1 METPIG
7 EKPATKFTVPMGRV
21 ISFATLVAAGSVLGQ
36 ASGLVR
42 ELVVSAQFGLS
53 AEIDAYVIAIQVPT
67 GINNIVAGSAIAAAV
82 MPTFALYLATGERK
96 EFWYVASIIT
106 NLVLLVAGVLTVL
119 GMLLAGPIIS
129 VFGMGL
135 PAPGRSLAAAML
147 VIMMPTLALGALLNM
162 LMAAL
167 NSLDRFVGRALI
179 FTALNG
185 GIIVTVLLLAPMLG
199 IYSVAIGFTIGV
211 LLQVLVQFFELRIEK
226 VQYSFKLDL
235 HHPALRQVG
244 AVFLPITLLAV
255 FSQINLAVDPAM
267 AAHLPTGSVGALQKA
282 TTVLGAFYAL
292 GISLGIAVFPTL
304 SRLAATNDLESTARA
319 ITMSLRLLIFVLAPL
334 TLLLIAFANPVVGAL
349 LGRGL
354 FDAKAV
360 EMTAAAL
367 TMYAIGLIAFAILN
381 VLQPAFYA
389 LSDGRTPLVIGTLMV
404 VVHVALNVLLIPTM
418 AHAGIALSA
427 SLTTILG
434 VVILIV
440 LLSRRVPGIALAG
453 LAVFLL
459 RCAIFAAVSTAFV
472 VWLFLSLHLGVETL
486 VGRIAGVAM
495 VGLGGLAYFVLA
507 MLTRT
512 PECEMLLRTA
522 RGLLRLDGRRSTAKR
537 DGGPRSETE
546 DGSK

>member
-1 METPIG
+1 METPVA
-7 EKPATKFTVPMGRV
+7 EKPAAKFTLPMGRV
-21 ISFATLVAAGSVLGQ
+21 ISFATIVAAGSLLGQ

-42 ELVVSAQFGLS
+42 EVVVSAQFGLS
-53 AEIDAYVIAIQVPT
+53 AEIDAYVLANQVPT
-67 GINNIVAGSAIAAAV
+67 IINNIVAGSAIAAAV
-82 MPTFALYLATGERK
+82 MPTFALYLSTGERK

-119 GMLLAGPIIS
+119 GALLATPIIS
-129 VFGMGL
+129 IFGMGL
-135 PAPGRSLAAAML
+135 PAPSRSLAATML

-179 FTALNG
+179 FIALNG
-185 GIIVTVLLLAPMLG
+185 GIILTVVLLAPRLG

-211 LLQVLVQFFELRIEK
+211 LLQVLVQSFELRIEK
-226 VQYSFKLDL
+226 AQYSFKLDL
-235 HHPALRQVG
+235 HHPALRKVG
-244 AVFLPITLLAV
+244 AVFLPITILAV
-255 FSQINLAVDPAM
+255 FGQINLAVDPAM
-267 AAHLPTGSVGALQKA
+267 AAHLPTGSIGALQKA
-282 TTVLGAFYAL
+282 TTVLGAFYSL
-292 GISLGIAVFPTL
+292 GISLGIAIFPTL

-319 ITMSLRLLIFVLAPL
+319 ITLSLRLLIFVLAPL

-354 FDAKAV
+354 FDANAV
-360 EMTAAAL
+360 AMTGRAL

-404 VVHVALNVLLIPTM
+404 VAHVTLNLLLIPTM

-453 LAVFLL
+453 LAAFLL
-459 RCAIFAAVSTAFV
+459 RCALFAFLSTALV
-472 VWLFLSLHLGVETL
+472 VWLFSSLQLGVETL

-495 VGLGGLAYFVLA
+495 VGLGGLAYFALA
-507 MLTRT
+507 TVTRT
-512 PECEMLLRTA
+512 HESEMLLQTA
-522 RGLLRLDGRRSTAKR
+522 RGFFRLNGRRKSEDGR
-537 DGGPRSETE
+537 
-546 DGSK
+546 